1 MDRVVHTADF
11 WGPLI
16 SPIGEP
22 EVWGMCLALV
32 FIVLDIVFGL
42 AKAAKS
48 GTLSSSVMREGLW
61 HKAAYV
67 GVVAVAVVIEV
78 GSGHLD
84 LGFTVPLV
92 VPACV
97 YIVLNEVLSI
107 VESIA
112 ELNPELKGS
121 KLLQLFESGKVDKSD
136 KEDAE

>member
-1 MDRVVHTADF
+1 MDHVMRTADF
-11 WGPLI
+11 WGPLVA
-16 SPIGEP
+16 PIGEP
-22 EVWGMCLALV
+22 EMWGMCLALV
-32 FIVLDIVFGL
+32 FIVLDIIFGL

-121 KLLQLFESGKVDKSD
+121 KLLQLFESGKAGKVDK
-136 KEDAE
+136 EGE

>member
-32 FIVLDIVFGL
+32 FIVLDIIFGL

-48 GTLSSSVMREGLW
+48 RTLSSSVMREGLW

-121 KLLQLFESGKVDKSD
+121 KLLQLFESGKADK